1 MENKSVQK
9 IEEIIKQLEK
19 DGEKK
24 LAEMKTTNTVNENNL
39 INLMKNGEKEFVKKT
54 GRRMTYSEIR
64 QMYG

>member
-1 MENKSVQK
+1 MENKTVQK
-9 IEEIIKQLEK
+9 TEDIIKQLEK

-24 LAEMKTTNTVNENNL
+24 LAEMRATNTVNETNL
-39 INLMKNGEKEFVKKT
+39 INLMKSGENDFIKKT